1 MIPTVLVVDDDPGF
15 RALVVDI
22 LAPAGYRLLQAADG
36 EQALLALSRERVDLV
51 LTDQRMPGLDGI
63 ELVRRTRAAA
73 DPPAVVV
80 MTAFGTIPQAV
91 EAVRV
96 GAADYLTKPLESPQA
111 LRRVVQ
117 RVLSDR
123 AGPSAQD
130 FEIVTR
136 DPATLAVLAVADR
149 AAATSATVMITGE
162 SGTGKELLA
171 RRIHARSPRAKGPF
185 IAVNCAAIPESLAE
199 SELFGHEKGAFT
211 GADSR
216 RPGRFEQAS
225 GGTLLLDEVGEL
237 SEALQAKLLRVLEER
252 VVERVGGRQPVPVD
266 LRLVAATNRRLE
278 DDVAA
283 GRFRGDLYYRLNVV
297 RLDLPPLRDR
307 AGDLELLVPALV
319 DQLAARLGVD
329 PKPVSE
335 RSLRLLASH
344 HWPGNVRELR
354 NVMERALIIATG
366 AEIGPEDLPALG
378 GEIGATL
385 SPEAPLSLRER
396 ERRAILAALERTGGH
411 RERAARLLGISV
423 RTLYNRLRDSDIR

>member
-1 MIPTVLVVDDDPGF
+1 
-15 RALVVDI
+15 
-22 LAPAGYRLLQAADG
+22 
-36 EQALLALSRERVDLV
+36 
-51 LTDQRMPGLDGI
+51 
-63 ELVRRTRAAA
+63 
-73 DPPAVVV
+73 
-80 MTAFGTIPQAV
+80 
-91 EAVRV
+91 
-96 GAADYLTKPLESPQA
+96 
-111 LRRVVQ
+111 
-117 RVLSDR
+117 VLSDR
-123 AGPSAQD
+123 TGSSAQD

-149 AAATSATVMITGE
+149 AAATSATALITGE

-171 RRIHARSPRAKGPF
+171 RRIHNRSSRADGPF
-185 IAVNCAAIPESLAE
+185 VAVNCASIPESLAE

-216 RPGRFEQAS
+216 RPGRFEQAT

-237 SEALQAKLLRVLEER
+237 SQALQAKLLRVLEER

-283 GRFRGDLYYRLNVV
+283 GRFRADLYYRLDVV

-307 AGDLELLVPALV
+307 VGDLELLVPALV

-335 RSLRLLASH
+335 QSLRRLASH

-354 NVMERALIIATG
+354 NVLERSLIIAAG
-366 AEIGPEDLPALG
+366 PEIRPEDLPAFG
-378 GEIGATL
+378 GGTL
-385 SPEAPLSLRER
+385 ASPSPEPSLSLRER
-396 ERRAILAALERTGGH
+396 ERGAILAALEQTEGH

-423 RTLYNRLRDSDIR
+423 RTLYNRLREYDIR